1 MKNVQSSKLDNE
13 KALPTRIDK
22 ALAWLS
28 DSRNKWRDKCKAAKL
43 LLKRQTF
50 AIKRL
55 KEGRDSWK
63 ITSVMLKQELIQS
76 KQKISALQQRID
88 ELESQTENYRKETQ
102 TLKKK
107 Q

>member
-1 MKNVQSSKLDNE
+1 MKKDQLSKLDHE
-13 KALPTRIDK
+13 KKLPTRIDK

-28 DSRNKWRDKCKAAKL
+28 DSRDKWREKCKATKL

-76 KQKISALQQRID
+76 QQKISTLQQRID
-88 ELESQTENYRKETQ
+88 ELVSQAENYSKETQ
-102 TLKKK
+102 ILKKK
-107 Q
+107 